1 MRCWESAHGLR
12 VPRMLLITARLLFD
26 MITNIN
32 CLKTSNV
39 WEVKA
44 HASVKHYGKLKVLEV
59 LLYGSISGLSAKVSL
74 CLPMLLSR
82 VHQLFNA

>member
-32 CLKTSNV
+32 CLKTSNA
-39 WEVKA
+39 WEVGA
-44 HASVKHYGKLKVLEV
+44 HASAERYEKLKVL
-59 LLYGSISGLSAKVSL
+59 KVSL
-74 CLPMLLSR
+74 DW
-82 VHQLFNA
+82 LFI